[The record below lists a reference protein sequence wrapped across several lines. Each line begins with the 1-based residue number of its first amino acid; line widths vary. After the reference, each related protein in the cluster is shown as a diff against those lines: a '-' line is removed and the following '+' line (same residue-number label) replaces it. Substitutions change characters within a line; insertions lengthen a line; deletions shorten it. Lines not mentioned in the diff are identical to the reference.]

1 VQIFLIRH
9 GETDLNAR
17 RVVQPPEARLSA
29 RGEAQARRLAGRL
42 AGYGVA
48 RILTSDHE
56 RARATAA
63 AIERETAVP
72 LELDASLQERNFG
85 AIRGTPYEELGI
97 DIFAPDYVPPEGE
110 SWAVFRERVAEA
122 WERVTR
128 SVGETTG
135 NLAVVTHGLVCRV
148 LAERHLSL
156 EERVV
161 LPAAWANTS
170 LTIIEASE
178 PWLVARLNC
187 TEHLDSE
194 TTGNPLDPS
203 GL

>member
-17 RVVQPPEARLSA
+17 RVVQPPDAQLSA
-29 RGEAQARRLAGRL
+29 RGEAQAGRL
-42 AGYGVA
+42 AERLARYGVG
-48 RILTSDHE
+48 RILTSDLE

-97 DIFAPDYVPPEGE
+97 DIFASDYVPPGGE
-110 SWAVFRERVAEA
+110 SWAVFHDRVATA
-122 WERVTR
+122 WERVRR
-128 SVGETTG
+128 SAGETTG

-148 LAERHLSL
+148 LAERHLRL
-156 EERVV
+156 DEREAP
-161 LPAAWANTS
+161 PAVWANTS
-170 LTIIEASE
+170 LTIVEACE
-178 PWLVARLNC
+178 PWHVARLNC
-187 TEHLDSE
+187 TEHLDTQTS
-194 TTGNPLDPS
+194 GSPLDPS